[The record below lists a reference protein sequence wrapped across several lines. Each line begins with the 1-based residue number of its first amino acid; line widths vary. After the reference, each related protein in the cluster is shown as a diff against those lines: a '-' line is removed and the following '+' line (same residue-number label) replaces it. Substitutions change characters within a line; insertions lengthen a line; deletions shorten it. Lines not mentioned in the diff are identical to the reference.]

1 MSSAHAL
8 LHRQRGVTLIE
19 LMVSLVIGLFLTLA
33 VYTVMGNFESR
44 RRTNTAGS
52 ELDKAGALA
61 MAQIDR
67 RLRSAGSGFA
77 QASSFAYGCALHAA
91 KSNTQILP
99 AKAALAAPFAS
110 VKASVK
116 PGDSG
121 VFRLAPALILPG
133 QTKPASS
140 GKTSDVLVI
149 MASAAAW
156 GGVPAP
162 FTEAATTDELK
173 KTDVLTLAN
182 TLPFSSND
190 LVLLS
195 DEQPAEAGG
204 MAPCLV
210 TQVSSSAST
219 GSATS
224 SLALA
229 GDWYAAKVD
238 NTSVTGYSDTGT
250 ATVLGNVGLGRLPE
264 FVLVG
269 VGDNNT
275 LYTHDLL
282 QTTDTPLQA
291 TAEGVFE
298 LHALYGIDTTADN
311 TVDQWVSPSASG
323 SGYELSDL
331 SDGSSAAAGKLRN
344 IKAIRV
350 GLILRT
356 ALPERDEVSAASVT
370 LFNDLNGL
378 THTRVL
384 TDSERHYRYRTLE
397 STIPLRNN
405 IL

>member
-67 RLRSAGSGFA
+67 WLRSAGSGFA

-99 AKAALAAPFAS
+99 AKAALAAPF
-110 VKASVK
+110 ASVK

-182 TLPFSSND
+182 TLPFSTND

>member
-1 MSSAHAL
+1 MSRVHAL

-77 QASSFAYGCALHAA
+77 QAASFAYGCALQAA

-99 AKAALAAPFAS
+99 ANAALAAPFAG
-110 VKASVK
+110 VN
-116 PGDSG
+116 PGVSG

-133 QTKPASS
+133 QTTPASS
-140 GKTSDVLVI
+140 GQVSDVLVI

-156 GGVPAP
+156 GGVPVP
-162 FTEAATTDELK
+162 FTEAASTDELK

-182 TLPFSSND
+182 TLPFSAND

-204 MAPCLV
+204 VAPCLV

-219 GSATS
+219 GLATS
-224 SLALA
+224 SLALG

-238 NTSVTGYSDTGT
+238 KTGVTGYSETGT

-264 FVLVG
+264 FVLMG

-282 QTTDTPLQA
+282 QTTNAPLQA

-298 LHALYGIDTTADN
+298 LHALYGIDTDADN
-311 TVDQWVSPSASG
+311 KVDQWVSPSASG

-331 SDGSSAAAGKLRN
+331 SDGSLAAAGKLRN

-356 ALPERDEVSAASVT
+356 ALPERQAVSAASVT
-370 LFNDLNGL
+370 LFGDLTGL
-378 THTRVL
+378 TYTRTL
-384 TDSERHYRYRTLE
+384 TSGEQLYRYRTLE